1 MKILTNLLFDYH
13 NDCVDINGELVHK
26 RLFTKEEADNYK
38 AEVMPVRLDLE
49 KEIKEELFRHADKK
63 FVLDGYSESADTFV
77 QFNVDLD
84 YSDGKTPNFRER
96 LVCPLTK
103 LNNRQ
108 RFICC
113 FTQKMALERKY
124 SSIFIHEQ
132 STPVYKFIN
141 SQLHDVNILGAE
153 FIAREFKP
161 GQMLRGLRHEDPTA
175 LTFDDESFDMV
186 LSCDI
191 LSKVADLGKAA
202 SELSRVTRSGGA
214 LIFSIPFSNESGTVR
229 RAKVENKEVIN
240 LKEPIFYHNQHTGRQ
255 DGVVFYEIGWDF
267 FDLLKENGFKNVY
280 QLAYYSA
287 TFGYLGE
294 GYQSIFVAEK

>member
-13 NDCVDINGELVHK
+13 NDCVDINGKLVHK
-26 RLFTKEEADNYK
+26 QLFTKEEADNYK
-38 AEVMPVRLDLE
+38 AEVVPIRLDLE
-49 KEIKEELFRHADKK
+49 SEIREELLRSSEKK
-63 FVLDGYSESADTFV
+63 FILEGFSESANTFV
-77 QFNVDLD
+77 QFNIDLV
-84 YSDGKTPNFRER
+84 YSDGKTPNYRER

-113 FTQKMALERKY
+113 YTQKMALQRNY

-132 STPVYKFIN
+132 STPVYKYIN
-141 SQLHDVNILGAE
+141 SHLHDANILGAE
-153 FIAREFKP
+153 FIGREFKP

-191 LSKVADLGKAA
+191 LSKVADLDKATR
-202 SELSRVTRSGGA
+202 ELGRVIRSGGM
-214 LIFSIPFSNESGTVR
+214 LIFSIPFSNESVTVR
-229 RAKVENKEVIN
+229 RAKVENDEVIA
-240 LKEPIFYHNQHTGRQ
+240 LKEPKFYHNQHTGKQ
-255 DGVVFYEIGWDF
+255 DAVVFYEIGWDF
-267 FDLLKENGFKNVY
+267 FDLLRKHGFKNVY